1 MTDTRHT
8 LLNPTLGFYIEEL
21 ETTEDIAIPQNP
33 LDRVIGQDHA
43 VKMAKLAV
51 RQRRHLLL
59 VGYPGVGK
67 SMIAQAMAFLLPAPK
82 EEIWI
87 VDNPKNPERP
97 FVETR
102 VDGETDRGKDIGETV
117 SADKIPSEVAVKLGF
132 KCKKCGAF
140 SSTSKIRCEACGEEK
155 EGYDDIKATSP
166 FRDLFETE
174 MFNASK
180 KQNKTNRIVPYIKK
194 LNGKQEVTVYEQ
206 IDTDPLKPSVR
217 ILNQNALEKIREM
230 ERSRPSKVLVPL
242 KRKTF
247 LQATGASETELL
259 GDVKHDPYG
268 NHPELGT
275 PPYTRVVPGLIHEA
289 HEGVLYIDEL
299 PQLGHLQTFLLT
311 AMQDKKL
318 GISGRNPQSS
328 GSSVRVD
335 SVPCDFIFVGAV
347 MINDLNLVLSPLRS
361 RIQGNG
367 YEVLLNATMPDTPE
381 NRAKIAQFVAQEVA
395 ADGRIPHVTREAI
408 QELIKEAKRRAQ
420 IIDGKKDA
428 LTLRLRDLGGVVRMA
443 GDLTLE
449 VESPLV
455 ERTHMNQAIK
465 LCVPVEEQIKREFGS
480 LEIALEKGLT
490 LSQQTFNKSDHPENY
505 QNQSLY
511 G

>member
-1 MTDTRHT
+1 MTSSRDS
-8 LLNPTLGFYIEEL
+8 LLNPALGFYVEEI

-59 VGYPGVGK
+59 VGCPGVGK
-67 SMIAQAMAFLLPAPK
+67 SMIAQAMAFLLPPPK

-102 VDGETDRGKDIGETV
+102 KGGEIDRGKDIGEIV
-117 SADKIPSEVAVKLGF
+117 SPDKIPAEAAIKLGF
-132 KCKKCGAF
+132 KCRKCGALT
-140 SSTSKIRCEACGEEK
+140 STLKKRCEACGEEK
-155 EGYDDIKATSP
+155 EGYEDRKSASP

-174 MFNASK
+174 MFNSSK
-180 KQNKTNRIVPYIKK
+180 KQIKMNKIVPYIRKVD
-194 LNGKQEVTVYEQ
+194 GKQEVTVYEQ
-206 IDTDPLKPSVR
+206 IDTDPSKPSVR
-217 ILNQNALEKIREM
+217 VLNQNALEKLREI
-230 ERSRPSKVLVPL
+230 EKSRPSKVLVPL

-247 LQATGASETELL
+247 IQATGASETELL

-268 NHPELGT
+268 NHPELGS
-275 PPYTRVVPGLIHEA
+275 PPYTRVVPGAIHEA
-289 HEGVLYIDEL
+289 HEGILYIDEL

-311 AMQDKKL
+311 AMQDKKF
-318 GISGRNPQSS
+318 GICGRNPQSS

-335 SVPCDFIFVGAV
+335 SVPCDFIFVGACN
-347 MINDLNLVLSPLRS
+347 IQDLRLILSPLRS

-367 YEVLLNATMPDTPE
+367 YEVLLNSTMPDTPE
-381 NRAKIAQFVAQEVA
+381 NRAKIAQFVAQEVV

-408 QELIKEAKRRAQ
+408 EELIQEAIRRAQ
-420 IIDGKKDA
+420 IIDGKSNA
-428 LTLRLRDLGGVVRMA
+428 ITLKLRDLGGVIRMA

-455 ERTHMNQAIK
+455 ERTHMKQAIK
-465 LCVPVEEQIKREFGS
+465 LCLPVEEQIKREYGS
-480 LEIALEKGLT
+480 LEKALEKELPLAERD
-490 LSQQTFNKSDHPENY
+490 LSKSNYPENY

>member
-1 MTDTRHT
+1 MTDTRT
-8 LLNPTLGFYIEEL
+8 LLNPALGFYIEEL
-21 ETTEDIAIPQNP
+21 ETTEDILIPKNP
-33 LDRVIGQDHA
+33 LDRVIGQEHA

-67 SMIAQAMAFLLPAPK
+67 SMIAQAMAFLLPESK

-87 VDNPKNPERP
+87 VDNPKSPERP

-102 VDGETDRGKDIGETV
+102 IGGEADRGRDIGEIV
-117 SADKIPSEVAVKLGF
+117 QPDKIPPEAAIKLGF
-132 KCKKCGAF
+132 KCKNCGAL
-140 SSTSKIRCEACGEEK
+140 SSTLKIRCEICGEEK
-155 EGYDDIKATSP
+155 VGYDDWKAASP

-174 MFNASK
+174 MFNSSK
-180 KQNKTNRIVPYIKK
+180 KQSKINKIVPYIKRV
-194 LNGKQEVTVYEQ
+194 NDKQEVTVYEQ
-206 IDTDPLKPSVR
+206 IDTDPAKPSVR
-217 ILNQNALEKIREM
+217 VLNQNALEKLRKIEKN
-230 ERSRPSKVLVPL
+230 RPSKVLVPL

-268 NHPELGT
+268 NHPELGS
-275 PPYTRVVPGLIHEA
+275 PPYTRVVPGIVHEA

-299 PQLGHLQTFLLT
+299 PQLGYLQTFLLT
-311 AMQDKKL
+311 AMQDKKF

-335 SVPCDFIFVGAV
+335 SVPCDFIFVGACNI
-347 MINDLNLVLSPLRS
+347 MDLKFILSPLRS

-367 YEVLLNATMPDTPE
+367 YEVLLNSTIPDTPE
-381 NRAKIAQFVAQEVA
+381 SRAKIAQFVSQEVV
-395 ADGRIPHVTREAI
+395 ADGRIPHVTREAV
-408 QELIKEAKRRAQ
+408 QELIEEAKRRAQ
-420 IIDGKKDA
+420 IIDSKNNA
-428 LTLRLRDLGGVVRMA
+428 LTLRLRDLGGVIRMA

-449 VESPLV
+449 VESPLI
-455 ERTHMNQAIK
+455 ERKQMKQAIK
-465 LCVPVEEQIKREFGS
+465 LCLPVEEQIKKEFGS
-480 LEIALEKGLT
+480 FEKALEKELP
-490 LSQQTFNKSDHPENY
+490 LAQQTLHKSNYPENY

>member
-1 MTDTRHT
+1 LTDTRT
-8 LLNPTLGFYIEEL
+8 LLNPALGFYIEEL
-21 ETTEDIAIPQNP
+21 ETTEDILIPQNP
-33 LDRVIGQDHA
+33 LDRVIGQGHA

-59 VGYPGVGK
+59 VGFPGVGK
-67 SMIAQAMAFLLPAPK
+67 SMIAQAVAFLLPSPK

-87 VDNPKNPERP
+87 VDNPKSPERP

-102 VDGETDRGKDIGETV
+102 IGGEVERVKDVGEIV
-117 SADKIPSEVAVKLGF
+117 QPDKIPSEVAIKLGF
-132 KCKKCGAF
+132 KCKKCGAL
-140 SSTSKIRCEACGEEK
+140 SSTSNKRCKICGEEK
-155 EGYDDIKATSP
+155 VGYEDWKATSP

-174 MFNASK
+174 MFYSSK
-180 KQNKTNRIVPYIKK
+180 IQSKINSVHYIKEE
-194 LNGKQEVTVYEQ
+194 NDKQEVIVYEQ

-217 ILNQNALEKIREM
+217 VLNQNAQEELREI
-230 ERSRPSKVLVPL
+230 ERNRPSKVLVPL
-242 KRKTF
+242 KRKMF

-268 NHPELGT
+268 NHLELGT

-299 PQLGHLQTFLLT
+299 PQLGYLQTVLLT
-311 AMQDKKL
+311 AMQDKKH

-335 SVPCDFIFVGAV
+335 SVPCDFIFVGACNI
-347 MINDLNLVLSPLRS
+347 MDLKLILSPLRS

-367 YEVLLNATMPDTPE
+367 YEVLLNSTMQDIPE
-381 NRAKIAQFVAQEVA
+381 NRAKIAQFVAQEVVT
-395 ADGRIPHVTREAI
+395 DGRIPHITREAI
-408 QELIKEAKRRAQ
+408 QELIRESKRRAK
-420 IIDGKKDA
+420 IIDGKNDA
-428 LTLRLRDLGGVVRMA
+428 LTLRLRDLGGVIRMA

-455 ERTHMNQAIK
+455 EKTHMEQAIK
-465 LCVPVEEQIKREFGS
+465 LCLPVEEQIKREFGS
-480 LEIALEKGLT
+480 FEKALERELP
-490 LSQQTFNKSDHPENY
+490 LAQQTLDKSKYPENY

>member
-1 MTDTRHT
+1 MTNNRA
-8 LLNPTLGFYIEEL
+8 LLNPVLGFFVEEL
-21 ETTEDIAIPQNP
+21 ETTEDILIPQNP
-33 LDRVIGQDHA
+33 LDRVIGQEHA

-51 RQRRHLLL
+51 KQRRHLLL

-67 SMIAQAMAFLLPAPK
+67 SMIAQAMAFLLPEPK

-97 FVETR
+97 FVETWIG
-102 VDGETDRGKDIGETV
+102 GEADRGKDIGEILQ
-117 SADKIPSEVAVKLGF
+117 ADKIPPEVAVKLGF
-132 KCKKCGAF
+132 KCKKCGTL
-140 SSTSKIRCEACGEEK
+140 SSSLKIRCEICGEEK
-155 EGYDDIKATSP
+155 VGYDDWKATSP

-174 MFNASK
+174 MFNSSK
-180 KQNKTNRIVPYIKK
+180 RRGKVNRIVPYIRKV
-194 LNGKQEVTVYEQ
+194 NGKQEVTVYEQ
-206 IDTDPLKPSVR
+206 IDTDPLKASVR
-217 ILNQNALEKIREM
+217 VLNQSALEELREL
-230 ERSRPSKVLVPL
+230 EKSRPSKVLVPL

-268 NHPELGT
+268 NHPDLGT
-275 PPYTRVVPGLIHEA
+275 PPYTRVVPGEIHEA

-299 PQLGHLQTFLLT
+299 PQLGYLQTFLLT
-311 AMQDKKL
+311 AMQDKKF

-335 SVPCDFIFVGAV
+335 SVPCDFIFVGACNI
-347 MINDLNLVLSPLRS
+347 MDLRLILPPLRS

-367 YEVLLNATMPDTPE
+367 YEVLLNSTMPDTPE
-381 NRAKIAQFVAQEVA
+381 NRARIAQFVAQEVV
-395 ADGRIPHVTREAI
+395 ADGRIPHVTREAV

-420 IIDGKKDA
+420 IIDGKNDA
-428 LTLRLRDLGGVVRMA
+428 LTLRLRDLGGVIRMA

-449 VESPLV
+449 GESPLI
-455 ERTHMNQAIK
+455 ERTHMEQAIK
-465 LCVPVEEQIKREFGS
+465 LCLPVEEQIKKEFGS
-480 LEIALEKGLT
+480 FERALEKELA
-490 LSQQTFNKSDHPENY
+490 LSQQTMNKINYPENY

>member
-1 MTDTRHT
+1 MTSTRSA
-8 LLNPTLGFYIEEL
+8 LLNPALGFYLEEL
-21 ETTEDIAIPQNP
+21 ETTEDIAIPKNP

-67 SMIAQAMAFLLPAPK
+67 SMIAQAIAFLLPAPK
-82 EEIWI
+82 EEIWV

-97 FVETR
+97 FVEVR
-102 VDGETDRGKDIGETV
+102 SGREANRDEIGEIVTP
-117 SADKIPSEVAVKLGF
+117 DKIPPEVAIKLGF
-132 KCKKCGAF
+132 RCRSCGAL
-140 SSTSKIRCEACGEEK
+140 SSPLKLRCEVCGEEK
-155 EGYDDIKATSP
+155 EIYDERKAASP

-174 MFNASK
+174 MFNSSK
-180 KQNKTNRIVPYIKK
+180 KQNKTNRIVPHIRRVD
-194 LNGKQEVTVYEQ
+194 GRQEVTVYEQ
-206 IDTDPLKPSVR
+206 VGSDPLKPSVR
-217 ILNQNALEKIREM
+217 VLDQNALEKLREI
-230 ERSRPSKVLVPL
+230 EKSRPSKVLVPL

-299 PQLGHLQTFLLT
+299 PQLGYLQTFLLT
-311 AMQDKKL
+311 AMQDKKF

-347 MINDLNLVLSPLRS
+347 NINNLKLVLSPLRS

-367 YEVLLNATMPDTPE
+367 YEVLLNSTMPDTPE
-381 NRAKIAQFVAQEVA
+381 NRAKIAQFVAQEVV

-408 QELIKEAKRRAQ
+408 QELIKEAKRRAE
-420 IIDGKKDA
+420 IIDGKKNA
-428 LTLRLRDLGGVVRMA
+428 LTLRLRDLGGVIRMA

-449 VESPLV
+449 EESPLV
-455 ERTHMNQAIK
+455 ERTHMSQAIK
-465 LCVPVEEQIKREFGS
+465 LCVPVEEQIRRKFGS
-480 LEIALEKGLT
+480 LEKALEKE
-490 LSQQTFNKSDHPENY
+490 LSIAQQAIQKSNYPENY